1 MFLFFDN
8 MKHGNS
14 LNSVVHPIDP
24 VFDEDSKILILGSFP
39 SVKSREV
46 NFFYGHKRNRFW
58 KLMEKIYDVK
68 PLESIEEK
76 KSFLHE
82 KHIALWDVIHSCKI
96 EGSSDASISDV
107 VPNDLNVILNCSK
120 VERIYVNGKTAE
132 KMYVRYIEDQ
142 IQREYIVLP
151 STSPANAAYSLEK
164 LYEVWKQIKEV

>member
-1 MFLFFDN
+1 
-8 MKHGNS
+8 MKHEKS
-14 LNSVVHPIDP
+14 IEVIHPIGP
-24 VFDEDSKILILGSFP
+24 VFDEDSNILILGSFP

-46 NFFYGHKRNRFW
+46 NFFYGHKQNRFW

-76 KSFLHE
+76 KNFLHE

-120 VERIYVNGKTAE
+120 VDISKI
-132 KMYVRYIEDQ
+132 RYKETVSCFLPQ
-142 IQREYIVLP
+142 VPPMRLTVLK
-151 STSPANAAYSLEK
+151 SSMKSGNR
-164 LYEVWKQIKEV
+164 